1 MLAETAA
8 TIAAQINDPNNNG
21 PLNNNNNRIGQ
32 REEEEEIKVEN
43 AKEMA
48 NVGMPSKCSE
58 QPPPPLLTILDN
70 EMSSN
75 LVEEEEAIDVEEEEE
90 GIIEL
95 ELVENC
101 SVEGEPEIER
111 KKEWEKRVEEMD
123 GLNRLRH
130 LGSFLAEQ
138 LTNEAEK
145 QDRAWANAR
154 RQRHSI
160 LDALIRALVE
170 TGDGILGNKKKS
182 NGQLLGVEM
191 KDGNGW
197 GNVPRKK
204 SRSFDFGHK
213 SQQGK
218 GMVANGWP
226 RMGTNI
232 ENRFEI

>member
-1 MLAETAA
+1 MLAETVA
-8 TIAAQINDPNNNG
+8 TISAQINDPNNNG
-21 PLNNNNNRIGQ
+21 LLNNNNNRIGQ
-32 REEEEEIKVEN
+32 NEEEEMKVEN
-43 AKEMA
+43 AKEMV
-48 NVGMPSKCSE
+48 NVGMPSNCSE
-58 QPPPPLLTILDN
+58 KPPPALLTILDK

-75 LVEEEEAIDVEEEEE
+75 LVEEDEAMNVEEEEE
-90 GIIEL
+90 GKIEL

-101 SVEGEPEIER
+101 SVEGEPEMER
-111 KKEWEKRVEEMD
+111 KKGWEKRVEAMD
-123 GLNRLRH
+123 GLNRLRN

-138 LTNEAEK
+138 LANEAEK

-191 KDGNGW
+191 EDGNGW

-226 RMGTNI
+226 GMGANN
-232 ENRFEI
+232 ENRFEM